1 MRNKFSYL
9 LKTAFDFF
17 NTSGIKTKR
26 ILYVLTACLFTIV
39 STACNNVEKDKES
52 KYSSTAVSDTVNE
65 IKVPDRQKT
74 PEKPTSN
81 PEIKDENSEPLDSS
95 SDKSPVESEVFYT
108 NQQDTHFEEVT
119 KIFDEADNISFDIPE
134 MQDKQFYDNAS
145 GKTLPYR
152 LNIPQNYS
160 KSRKY
165 PVFFWL
171 HGAGERGNNNT
182 SQITVLSKAFNVAG
196 DYLNNAIIIAPQC
209 PSSCW
214 WNIDENGFET
224 GWLGAAI
231 HLLYQIESEYSY
243 DKNRIY
249 VSGLSMGGYATWS
262 LVEMYGEIFAAGAPI
277 CGWGNPYAADELS
290 KIPIWIYH
298 GNYDQT
304 VSYSASEEMY
314 SAIKNAGGNMIRF
327 TTLYGVAH
335 NAWDYALSDRQLFC
349 WMFSQSKSKSA
360 NGDDSYKYIPL
371 LNVVSPLNETV
382 FTNEDIEYS
391 SFSFDRERPYVTVRL
406 NSVAAQKLRDSYSN
420 NINREFTVYYCGHKL
435 YSFKPIKLR
444 ENNNFDFS
452 ECIPHEVVSTLMF
465 N

>member
-1 MRNKFSYL
+1 MTHKSSHL
-9 LKTAFDFF
+9 PKTALQFF
-17 NTSGIKTKR
+17 NTSSIPAKR
-26 ILYVLTACLFTIV
+26 IFYVLIACLFV
-39 STACNNVEKDKES
+39 MVQAACNNVEKDINS
-52 KYSSTAVSDTVNE
+52 NYSSAAGFDTVSE
-65 IKVPDRQKT
+65 IKAPDSRKT
-74 PEKPTSN
+74 PEKPTSSR
-81 PEIKDENSEPLDSS
+81 EIKEENSEPLASS
-95 SDKSPVESEVFYT
+95 SDNAQIESESFQS
-108 NQQDTHFEEVT
+108 NQQSSPFEEVT
-119 KIFDEADNISFDIPE
+119 KIFDETENISFDIPD
-134 MQDKQFYDNAS
+134 MQDKQFYDKTS

-171 HGAGERGNNNT
+171 HGAGERGDNNT
-182 SQITVLSKAFNVAG
+182 SHITVLSKAFDAAG

-209 PSSCW
+209 PSGGW
-214 WNIDENGFET
+214 WNIDEDGFET
-224 GWLGAAI
+224 GWLGAAL
-231 HLLYQIESEYSY
+231 HLLYQIESEYSC

-262 LVEMYGEIFAAGAPI
+262 LLERYGDIFAAGAPI

-298 GNYDQT
+298 GNYDRT

-314 SAIKNAGGNMIRF
+314 SAIKNTGGNMIHF

-349 WMFSQSKSKSA
+349 WMFAQSKNKA
-360 NGDDSYKYIPL
+360 ENGDDSYKYIPM

-391 SFSFDRERPYVTVRL
+391 SFSFDREKPYVTVRL
-406 NSVAAQKLRDSYSN
+406 NSAAAQELKDAYSN
-420 NINREFTVYYCGHKL
+420 NINQEFTVYYCGRKL
-435 YSFKPIKLR
+435 YSFKPKKIR
-444 ENNNFDFS
+444 ENNNFDFP
-452 ECIPHEVVSTLMF
+452 ECLPHEAVSALMF